1 MTAAAFLRV
10 KKLKGSGI
18 IKLAARHN
26 RRDIQA
32 ELGADSHIDPAR
44 ICMNET
50 LQGAASASGVAQTA
64 KDLMQAAGIG
74 NLRKDAVLCIE
85 IIFGLRPDTDINDR
99 AYFAD
104 CAAWAGRYFGGT
116 QNILSVDIHRDEA
129 APHCHVLILPI
140 DANNR
145 MNGGRLLGCKTY
157 KEWQA
162 LFYKEVASKYGLRKP
177 PARLSGTSKDAAV
190 KAVLQR
196 LREIGD
202 SALKSI
208 LWPTQREDIE
218 RDPAPYLM
226 VLGLNVDS
234 KLVAREKPKKT
245 MAQIFTSKG
254 KGAKHERL
262 DMHHASD
269 TKSIDIAPPK
279 KHRSLCSVDFASKD
293 VQVSE
298 PAPAV
303 ELHQTDT
310 VANIVETIRV
320 RESEID
326 AALWNSETGEYH
338 KPPPKPTGNNRAA
351 ADSWVKGALKRY
363 G

>member
-26 RRDIQA
+26 RREIQA

-50 LQGAASASGVAQTA
+50 LQGAASANGVAQAA

-74 NLRKDAVLCIE
+74 KLRKDAVLGIE
-85 IIFGLRPDTDINDR
+85 AIFSLPPTTTLNDR

-104 CAAWAGRYFGGT
+104 CANWAGVYFGGA
-116 QNILSVDIHRDEA
+116 QNTLSVDIHRDEA
-129 APHCHVLILPI
+129 APHCHVLILPLSG
-140 DANNR
+140 NR
-145 MNGGRLLGCKTY
+145 MTGNSMIGGKPQLQSMQKH
-157 KEWQA
+157 
-162 LFYKEVASKYGLRKP
+162 FFDNVASRYGLTKA
-177 PARLSGTSKDAAV
+177 PARLSGASKDAAI

-196 LREIGD
+196 LRETGD
-202 SALKSI
+202 SALKSKI
-208 LWPTQREDIE
+208 WPNIRDAIE
-218 RDPAPYLM
+218 RDPAPCLM
-226 VLGLNVDS
+226 PLELTIDNVS
-234 KLVAREKPKKT
+234 LTREKPKKT

-254 KGAKHERL
+254 KGSNKPYESKAN
-262 DMHHASD
+262 
-269 TKSIDIAPPK
+269 TIAFKPPK
-279 KHRSLCSVDFASKD
+279 KDQTLCSVVFASKV
-293 VQVSE
+293 VQVNE

-338 KPPPKPTGNNRAA
+338 KPPTKPTGKNRAA